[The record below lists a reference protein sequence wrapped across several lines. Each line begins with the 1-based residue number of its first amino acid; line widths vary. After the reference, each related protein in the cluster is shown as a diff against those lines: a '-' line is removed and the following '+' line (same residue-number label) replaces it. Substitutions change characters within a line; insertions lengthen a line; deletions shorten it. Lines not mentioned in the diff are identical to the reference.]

1 MAITE
6 QTRTQLIGLSVAMLG
21 QAPGTARLNDWAG
34 MVGEDGMSAED
45 LANHIA
51 ESDAFVARYP
61 IFQTSEDFAKEFL
74 GDVLHG
80 VSEGTMNEAVA
91 LVTSMLNDGMGRGS
105 LVLAVVDFLH
115 DVAMKGMDHDGYGEF
130 GMSAMAMANKVEVA
144 SHYTIT
150 ARMANPNAEVLASVT
165 ADADTAAMAIDAID
179 NPPVAPSS
187 EEGETFLL
195 TAARDSIVGTEF
207 DDKIYSEPAG
217 LTINGGA
224 GPTLNPYDIVD
235 GAGGYDTLFV
245 YSSGEANHFP
255 DQVSNVEKV
264 VINAQSNA
272 MANMLKWDGLE
283 SVEVERFIGD
293 VSVSVNGAEVVLGNS
308 ASGSAT
314 VIGAGGDLSV
324 SGGKSSAITVG
335 TLGHTT
341 SVMTGGGKSV
351 TINNNGARGQSESVT
366 QVAIDGVQR
375 DLGDDNAR
383 GGDEAD
389 MDSASVKIHSNV
401 IETLS
406 LSNNDAIVAVVN
418 ASEEPGDLAVTVNK
432 YGGYK
437 VTEASGNRVDAVG
450 KLCLTDGSTG
460 NTVTP
465 ENISINVEGTSE
477 FGLAGNMIKT
487 ISVSGEAGLKLD
499 VTKFDGSASNTLQS
513 ITVSEGAGLT
523 IDASGSASMTM
534 VDASASSG
542 KNSFTLKATDK
553 LVSVMGGSGND
564 TVDISDTNGTL
575 SIDGLMVD
583 LGAGDDTYVA
593 GASKNQH
600 SAAQNSSIMG
610 GDGTDTLKMTNDDF
624 AITYRDGGSTKSI
637 YSGFEILDVG
647 GSAAGSYNIARLG
660 VEHVKASGGTDD
672 GATVVLTSVAP
683 GTGITVSGNGR
694 ADQNEIDGPPDE
706 NNDPTDIVTD
716 SKAGIN
722 YMLAPP
728 GFGAVALSHN
738 LDVDLVAMGNAGD
751 RRKTSSQEKVISDG
765 TQVALTLTADANIS
779 ELTIDSSASLHSRAT
794 TRTGDYENTLMVTAG
809 AAVRLAIMG
818 DARADVGSAADDGS
832 GLAKV
837 QVVDARAN
845 TAGVDVDVRAAE
857 GGTTSFGPRV
867 NLLGSEGGDTFIGSQ
882 TAGNTLMGN
891 GGADKLYGGVE
902 VDIYIGGAGADTM
915 GGFVDG
921 GRQDG
926 GNDTFRYYAASDSQL
941 SFGSSGRTQGHDTIL
956 GFESGEVGDKIS
968 LFRGLTEHANNSVLD
983 NEYAIDTTADT
994 GDDAQG
1000 AIKSLESL
1008 LVSKASGFF
1017 ETTSGVE
1024 VTRHFIAIVNET
1036 ADLSDT
1042 IVDDTGSWTWVF
1054 FDLNGSGDFEQGSDL
1069 VIRLLGG
1076 DFTFDSAND
1085 LATHTS

>member
-115 DVAMKGMDHDGYGEF
+115 DVAMEGMDHDGYGEF

-165 ADADTAAMAIDAID
+165 ADVETAAMAIDAID

-283 SVEVERFIGD
+283 SVDVERFIGNVD
-293 VSVSVNGAEVVLGNS
+293 VRVNGAEVVLGNS
-308 ASGSAT
+308 ASGRAT

-324 SGGKSSAITVG
+324 SGGKDSAITVG

-366 QVAIDGVQR
+366 QVAINGVQR

-383 GGDEAD
+383 GGDNAI
-389 MDSASVKIHSNV
+389 MDSPSVHIHSNV

-437 VTEASGNRVDAVG
+437 VTEASGDKVDAVG

-600 SAAQNSSIMG
+600 SAAMNSSIMG
-610 GDGTDTLKMTNDDF
+610 GDGTDTLKMANDGF
-624 AITYRDGGSTKSI
+624 AIEYRDGGSTKSI

-660 VEHVKASGGTDD
+660 VEHVKASGGTMD
-672 GATVVLTSVAP
+672 GATVTLTSVAP

-694 ADQNEIDGPPDE
+694 ADQNEMDGPD
-706 NNDPTDIVTD
+706 NGNGNTNVVTD
-716 SKAGIN
+716 SDAGIN

-738 LDVDLVAMGNAGD
+738 LDVDLVAVGNAAD

-809 AAVRLAIMG
+809 SAVRLAIMG
-818 DARADVGSAADDGS
+818 DARADVSSAAEDGS
-832 GLAKV
+832 GLMKV

-857 GGTTSFGPRV
+857 GGQTSFGYRV

-882 TAGNTLMGN
+882 VVDTGNTLMGN
-891 GGADKLYGGVE
+891 GGADKLYGGAG

-915 GGFVDG
+915 GGFVDNSNRENG
-921 GRQDG
+921 GD
-926 GNDTFRYYAASDSQL
+926 DTFRYYTASDSQL

-956 GFESGEVGDKIS
+956 GFGDGDKIS

-983 NEYAIDTTADT
+983 ADLYVIDTTEGNTDPAT
-994 GDDAQG
+994 
-1000 AIKSLESL
+1000 IKSIESL

-1042 IVDDTGSWTWVF
+1042 IVDDNGSWTWVF

-1069 VIRLLGG
+1069 VIRLLGDI
-1076 DFTFDSAND
+1076 DFNSADD